1 MTHRP
6 LEAISP
12 DLDAEMDYLGSVVL
26 LDEPEK
32 TEAIG
37 LLEASDFGDL
47 LTRVAFE
54 CVRALSDDGKP
65 VDAVHLNDAMQA
77 RRGADGGT
85 TAQFIVDIMERV
97 PSPCNVAYYAQL
109 VREHARKRLGLMA
122 AQDVVRVLSHPGSNG
137 KAVSAMQAAH
147 DRVGQA
153 LEEMKAPPTTAP
165 STEWPEFPAVWRG
178 SAAIWREWQQGTTEA
193 PECFQFA
200 AWLTAYSV
208 AIGKSAWTVSGQ
220 RLYPQFLCALV
231 GPPGRSRKSTVIGR
245 ATAIARELRPDLFVL
260 NNWGSA
266 EGALAAIANHAA
278 ADPFVLLSQSE
289 LMCLLRKTLGT
300 RDTAGGGASLVC
312 DFYDKADGV
321 IENAVRGGTVRVE
334 RLWVS
339 LLGGITPENSGRL
352 YSAQGV
358 DCGLASRFVP
368 FLGRPAQR
376 IARPPMPSDSG
387 REAIVR
393 HMAKMAAMAGA
404 VKEFKLSDEAEQLHA
419 RWYCGLPE
427 EEDFSSRLCP
437 HVLRLALVFAVDRES
452 PVIEPEDLLAAIE
465 VGGYWG
471 ACAEAIYA
479 TWGAGKVERMRTRI
493 LELVERAGEVGATV
507 RELQKRLG
515 GGRLNVE
522 TFDQAWER
530 LVRTKAVRVGSDG
543 RRWVRG

>member
-1 MTHRP
+1 MMNR
-6 LEAISP
+6 AVDVVSP
-12 DLDAEMDYLGSVVL
+12 ELDAEMDYLGSVVL
-26 LDEPEK
+26 LDDPEK

-37 LLEASDFGDL
+37 LLDASDFGDS

-54 CVRALSDDGKP
+54 CVKALSEAGKP
-65 VDAVHLNDAMQA
+65 VDSVHLNEEMHA

-85 TAQFIVDIMERV
+85 SARFIMDVIERV
-97 PSPCNVAYYAQL
+97 PTPCNVAYYAEL
-109 VREHARKRLGLMA
+109 VREHARKRLGLEA

-137 KAVSAMQAAH
+137 KAVAVMQAAH

-153 LEEMKAPPTTAP
+153 LAEMKAPPKAAP
-165 STEWPEFPAVWRG
+165 STEWPEFPPVWRG
-178 SAAIWREWQQGTTEA
+178 SAAMWREWQQGTTEA
-193 PECFQFA
+193 PDCFQFA

-245 ATAIARELRPDLFVL
+245 ATALARELRPDLFVL

-266 EGALAAIANHAA
+266 EGALAAIAEHAA

-289 LMCLLRKTLGT
+289 LMCLFRKTLGT
-300 RDTAGGGASLVC
+300 RDAAGGGASLVC

-334 RLWVS
+334 RLWLS

-352 YSAQGV
+352 YSAQGI

-368 FLGRPAQR
+368 FLGKPSQR
-376 IARPPMPSDSG
+376 IARPPMPAASG
-387 REAIVR
+387 REAIAR
-393 HMAKMAAMAGA
+393 HMTKMASMAGV
-404 VKEFKLSDEAEQLHA
+404 VKEFKLSPEAEQLHA
-419 RWYCGLPE
+419 EWYYGLPE

-437 HVLRLALVFAVDRES
+437 HVLRLALVFAVDRDS
-452 PVIEPEDLLAAIE
+452 PLIEAEDLLAAIE
-465 VGGYWG
+465 VGQYWG

-522 TFDQAWER
+522 TFDRAWER
-530 LVRTKAVRVGSDG
+530 LVRTRAVRVGSDG